1 MDWSRMADPKQ
12 PRTSDGPDELGLTA
26 RIGRATGRL
35 ALRPVRAVA
44 EAGRDAFTEEAE
56 RALDGVMAGPLPEA
70 VGRSLVEHHVLERF
84 ATEVLEARAA
94 EEATSAPPVDLD
106 HMEQLV
112 REALENPALER
123 MLVEAINSRLT
134 SELADKITRSPAF
147 KQALANVLTSPE
159 VRHAFERQA
168 AGLGTD
174 LAHASRRR
182 ARHADDSVE
191 RKVRGWLRRPR
202 PDASPV
208 PFAGVG
214 TRGVALAA
222 DAIIV
227 AFVFVVGG
235 ALIGL
240 VASLFGGL
248 RPEWLVGALAGAA
261 AWLLLIG
268 YFVTFWSTVGQTPGM
283 RVMRVRVVSASG
295 EAPSGWRSLLRL
307 IALALAVI
315 LLFTGFLPALVDRR
329 RRALQDF
336 VAGTTVVYD
345 AEEVQ
350 P

>member
-1 MDWSRMADPKQ
+1 MADPKQ
-12 PRTSDGPDELGLTA
+12 PRTSGDRDDGGLTA

-44 EAGRDAFTEEAE
+44 QVGRGALTDEAE

-70 VGRSLVEHHVLERF
+70 VGRSLVEHRVVERF

-94 EEATSAPPVDLD
+94 EAAASAPAVDRD
-106 HMEQLV
+106 QVEQLV

-134 SELADKITRSPAF
+134 TELADEITQSPAF
-147 KQALANVLTSPE
+147 KRALTNVLTSPE
-159 VRHAFERQA
+159 VRHAFERQT
-168 AGLGTD
+168 AGLGSD
-174 LAHASRRR
+174 VAAASRRS
-182 ARHADDSVE
+182 ARRADDSIE
-191 RKVRGWLRRPR
+191 ARVRGWLRRPR
-202 PDASPV
+202 ADASPV
-208 PFAGVG
+208 VFAGVG
-214 TRGVALAA
+214 TRGVALVT
-222 DAIIV
+222 DAILV

-248 RPEWLVGALAGAA
+248 RPTWLVDALAAA
-261 AWLLLIG
+261 GWSLVVVG

-283 RVMRVRVVSASG
+283 RLMRVRVISGSG

-307 IALALAVI
+307 IGLALAVI
-315 LLFTGFLPALVDRR
+315 LLFTGFLPALVDGR

-336 VAGTTVVYD
+336 MAGTTVVYD
-345 AEEVQ
+345 AEAVQ